1 MWNSGLGSRP
11 RPVEIVASRILGLRT
26 SACPLGV
33 IVLGRFD
40 VQAVRLDVRLV
51 VLVLCARP
59 VLFIRHLGPPRS
71 VRAPTAPSHHMTAI
85 AASIFPP
92 LSCCRKREMRCWHPR
107 GLQPASRDPG
117 ALRGSLSEC
126 RPSQAGA
133 GLGQLEPRKPCLR
146 DRGRRLRV
154 RGGRHRSRRHRRL
167 RTARRRGRSS
177 SWLAVF
183 ADRRPRRQVLIAT
196 DLGRAGMLGALA
208 VLAPLDDTRP
218 AVYVLAIATAV
229 LEPLFRSAQVAHT
242 PALVTSPQELTA
254 ANVLASGVESVALF
268 AGPAVG
274 ALLLAVSSPSAV
286 FAVTA
291 CLALAAVALVARIG
305 IAGEPEP
312 DAGSVGRTRCL
323 QAGVRSRPRRIC
335 AS

>member
-1 MWNSGLGSRP
+1 MDSSRLAET
-11 RPVEIVASRILGLRT
+11 RALFAGVFRNADLRRLELAWASSNLASRASAIAVAVYAYETDGIAAVGIVA
-26 SACPLGV
+26 
-33 IVLGRFD
+33 F
-40 VQAVRLDVRLV
+40 VRLV
-51 VLVLCARP
+51 
-59 VLFIRHLGPPRS
+59 
-71 VRAPTAPSHHMTAI
+71 I
-85 AASIFPP
+85 AA
-92 LSCCRKREMRCWHPR
+92 
-107 GLQPASRDPG
+107 
-117 ALRGSLSEC
+117 AL
-126 RPSQAGA
+126 
-133 GLGQLEPRKPCLR
+133 
-146 DRGRRLRV
+146 
-154 RGGRHRSRRHRRL
+154 
-167 RTARRRGRSS
+167 S

-208 VLAPLDDTRP
+208 VLASLDDARP

-268 AGPAVG
+268 AGTWVG

-291 CLALAAVALVARIG
+291 CLALVAVALVARIG
-305 IAGEPEP
+305 SPASRSRTPAAV
-312 DAGSVGRTRCL
+312 DRTRCL